1 MTVGALLLSLSISIV
16 EETDKYRHAMGRNV
30 VTMESYTTMRQ
41 IYNLWISGST
51 TDGSNAGRLIFL
63 EELFLRD
70 GYGRAPYLNSI

>member
-1 MTVGALLLSLSISIV
+1 MTVGALPLSLSVSIV

-30 VTMESYTTMRQ
+30 VTMGSYTMRQ

-51 TDGSNAGRLIFL
+51 TDGRNARRPIFS